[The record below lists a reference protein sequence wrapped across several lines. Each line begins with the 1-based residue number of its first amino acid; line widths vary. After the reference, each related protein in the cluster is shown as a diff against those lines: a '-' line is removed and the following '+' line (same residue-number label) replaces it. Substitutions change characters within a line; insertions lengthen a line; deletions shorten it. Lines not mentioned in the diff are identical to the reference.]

1 MRKFNIKLC
10 IMAITA
16 ALLLVGSIIVYAAFS
31 YRKNVVS
38 DDVIVGD
45 VTINEKKFLSY
56 AQTRSSTYSDTQ
68 EYYRLCKLRT
78 DTYAYVEGIT
88 ISSSYYPATVTSS
101 NFVVGTY
108 YIKENDVYKPAQS
121 FVSGTAYYTKVDN
134 MSVKS
139 GGAYDA
145 NNALLDVEVAS
156 NVITLKVKNT
166 STIVEVLTLT
176 VSDKQVTSVSLQDE
190 ENHRYVIGSDG
201 LSVYIFNRTGA
212 TVSQEYT
219 TDSITCY
226 ASERKKNDSR
236 IDYTLPYLNQLGL
249 KFTFT
254 TKIPVYVRIHIQDAW
269 ISTQFLSSQNQR
281 VRYISKAQ
289 ISGASPFSITDP
301 DWYYDAAQNVAYY
314 REMFEPVK
322 DENGNF
328 TEQFYVFNV
337 NEGYFYHD
345 TSAQAASKVT
355 TVQVSFTV
363 DIVQANR
370 AEALWG
376 VDFDELFA

>member
-16 ALLLVGSIIVYAAFS
+16 AVLLTASIIVFAAFS
-31 YRKNVVS
+31 YKKNIVS
-38 DDVIVGD
+38 PDVTVGD
-45 VTINEKKFLSY
+45 VLINEKKFLSY
-56 AQTRSSTYSDTQ
+56 AKDRPTTNPETQ

-78 DTYAYVEGIT
+78 DSYAYVEGIT
-88 ISSSYYPATVTSS
+88 ISTSYYPATVTSS
-101 NFVVGTY
+101 TFVGGEY
-108 YIKENDVYKPAQS
+108 YIKENDIYKAAQAYDS
-121 FVSGTAYYTKVDN
+121 TASYYTRVDN

-145 NNALLDVEVAS
+145 NNALLDTEVS
-156 NVITLKVKNT
+156 NNQITLKVKDT
-166 STIVEVLTLT
+166 TTVVEVLTLT
-176 VSDKQVTSVSLQDE
+176 VTDRQITAVTLQDE
-190 ENHRYVIGSDG
+190 ENHRCVIGSDG
-201 LSVYIFNRTGA
+201 LSVYIFTQTAA
-212 TVSQEYT
+212 TVSTEYT

-226 ASERKKNDSR
+226 ASERKKNDTR
-236 IDYTLPYLNQLGL
+236 IDYSLPYLNQLGL

-269 ISTQFLSSQNQR
+269 ISTQFLSSQNER
-281 VRYISKAQ
+281 IRYISKAQ
-289 ISGASPFSITDP
+289 ISGASPFNITDS
-301 DWYYDAAQNVAYY
+301 DWYYDVAQNVAYY
-314 REMFEPVK
+314 RGMFEPVK
-322 DENGNF
+322 DANGNF
-328 TEQFYVFNV
+328 TEQSYVFNV